1 MSDALPLDVILGP
14 AEAARLLRQLAA
26 AIVRQDQL
34 HPDVALRLAC
44 ERATDGDPLMLAAP
58 GQVWSV
64 RPDVDPDA
72 DVPAR
77 RLAIHARLT
86 APPRVLV
93 SDADDRDS
101 EVDELLITA
110 LDLYQLDSWK
120 PIDALLEGG
129 TQ

>member
-14 AEAARLLRQLAA
+14 HQAARLVRQLAA
-26 AIVRQDQL
+26 NFVRQDQL

-44 ERATDGDPLMLAAP
+44 ERASDGDPLLLAAP

-64 RPDVDPDA
+64 QPDVDPDG

-77 RLAIHARLT
+77 RLAIHARLA

-93 SDADDRDS
+93 SDADDPDS
-101 EVDELLITA
+101 EIDELLITG
-110 LDLYQLDSWK
+110 LDVYRLDTWQ
-120 PIDALLEGG
+120 PIEALLEGG
-129 TQ
+129 SQ